1 MEFTT
6 EEILYELEHGSPPR
20 DEHTPSPEQIEA
32 AQAEFNQP
40 STSAPRPND
49 YPCSGPAAAEN
60 PTLDPDWYA
69 NQPPFCG
76 QPPPYEDSQST
87 DQKHLV
93 QQEDAE
99 ADDAFEF
106 ITQPDPEPTDSVMS
120 DASRSPDV
128 IDLTALTAL
137 DDDIFAQVPAA
148 VVDYTPLQNYIYD
161 VIVPLLRNVDIEKK
175 DCDKWEELRC
185 PPGSN
190 VPSLVEITALKLFVK
205 CIVKDGLY
213 FNDMFA
219 YGIRPAES
227 PKVLNHD
234 GYDGEQQLLLFWSRL
249 DDLQL
254 RLDIPLS
261 FDELFEQYEMTYRLS
276 DIFAFHEQE
285 NQSKKKIEQEKPSL
299 SLPATIAPNDQPK
312 LEDVNPNSTTL
323 TTSPLYQDALTMA
336 HTLLLTDQTSRS
348 GESGTIDT
356 YYDNTEQDATAWGAE
371 SSVAEQSGSGVPIVP
386 NVEPDLSWD
395 PSEQETQPLTPSDM
409 SSNDDLKAG
418 SKRKSYY
425 DLPKVGTPKNAKISY
440 VKLVTPS
447 SSTCRTSTSSD
458 LAKQSSKMTYVQY
471 LKECNVKNE
480 KHYDHLIKTDPILAE
495 LELSTNVNSL
505 KALKAIVFNQN
516 TTEKPTLMADTL
528 MTEPEPTEK
537 EIRVFDRFF
546 HALFTEIANNNN
558 TDIMTFTKNLFHV
571 LDLSDPKVSTIIFI
585 GKANT
590 GKTYLSNILRSY
602 VPEYD
607 LGIVQSVHGNPSD
620 FWLDRGLS

>member
-1 MEFTT
+1 M
-6 EEILYELEHGSPPR
+6 
-20 DEHTPSPEQIEA
+20 
-32 AQAEFNQP
+32 
-40 STSAPRPND
+40 
-49 YPCSGPAAAEN
+49 
-60 PTLDPDWYA
+60 
-69 NQPPFCG
+69 
-76 QPPPYEDSQST
+76 
-87 DQKHLV
+87 
-93 QQEDAE
+93 
-99 ADDAFEF
+99 
-106 ITQPDPEPTDSVMS
+106 
-120 DASRSPDV
+120 
-128 IDLTALTAL
+128 
-137 DDDIFAQVPAA
+137 
-148 VVDYTPLQNYIYD
+148 
-161 VIVPLLRNVDIEKK
+161 IVPLLRNVDIEKK

-323 TTSPLYQDALTMA
+323 TTSSLYQDALTMA

-371 SSVAEQSGSGVPIVP
+371 SSVAEQSGSGVPSVP

-505 KALKAIVFNQN
+505 KALKAIVLNQN

-620 FWLDRGLS
+620 FWLQDLVGKALYICEELCLSTKDIIQRFKGVMEGNSSLDTNVKYSGNKQLYRRPFIVTMNGECREDVCVYFQEEFDAINARCHIYYMDKSLKDIAPPEVLSFVFERRRLALKYIRSKFDKYYKTQKCNQDIVIQEYIS